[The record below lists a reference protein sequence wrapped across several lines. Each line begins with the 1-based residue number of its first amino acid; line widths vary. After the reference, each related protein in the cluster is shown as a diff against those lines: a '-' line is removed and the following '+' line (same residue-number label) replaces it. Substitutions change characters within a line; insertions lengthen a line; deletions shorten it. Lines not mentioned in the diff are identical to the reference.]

1 MAFLVV
7 FSRCLIGMVFVAAAF
22 GKLRSRKTRQT
33 FVDSLRQMGIVRPRH
48 VVATSALVAGGEVT
62 VSLLML
68 PVGGPAT
75 ACLGFSLAAVLLIGF
90 AAAIHA
96 VLRNG
101 TAVTCPC
108 FGSASIV
115 PFGYH
120 HVVRNGGLAMV
131 AGLGGYAS
139 LGSIVFDVGSALVAA
154 AAASVCALLVTR
166 VDDLV
171 LLFAP
176 TPRLR

>member
-1 MAFLVV
+1 MAFIVV

-22 GKLRSRKTRQT
+22 GKLRSRKTRQA
-33 FVDSLRQMGIVRPRH
+33 FVDSLRQMGVVRPRH
-48 VVATSALVAGGEVT
+48 VVAISALVAGGEVT

-68 PVGGPAT
+68 PIGGPAI

-90 AAAIHA
+90 AAVIHT
-96 VLRNG
+96 VLRSG
-101 TAVTCPC
+101 TAATCPC
-108 FGSASIV
+108 FGAVSTA

-131 AGLGGYAS
+131 AALGGYAS
-139 LGSIVFDVGSALVAA
+139 LGSVAIDVGSALVAV